1 MQWHRLFF
9 FQPTTV
15 VELRKAPAAM
25 SASGNAGATQRTM
38 RDERVSVQKAAR
50 QVRKLPEKNSMSKTP
65 SGKAIVASICWLTER
80 ARFEF
85 ARLTCWISEACA
97 RMISQAFIAIK
108 AMQTHVTNNTVT
120 LTTLPNNNR
129 LNFRKEFP

>member
-65 SGKAIVASICWLTER
+65 SGRSAASAGNT
-80 ARFEF
+80 
-85 ARLTCWISEACA
+85 AC
-97 RMISQAFIAIK
+97 
-108 AMQTHVTNNTVT
+108 TP
-120 LTTLPNNNR
+120 LTTAATNAVVIAGAH
-129 LNFRKEFP
+129 